1 MNGGDSLSGKT
12 VVLSDNIDLSDHLWT
27 PIGNSESLIFAG
39 IFNGDNK
46 TIEGLTI
53 NYSGSGYV
61 YSGLFGYVKG
71 TSDTDV
77 AVIKNVS
84 VGGNV
89 VVNNTSTSDKNYA
102 GGIVGYVDANVEI
115 SYCSFSGSVSC
126 TGAHSNYAGGIAGD
140 NFGTISNCYSTGSV
154 AASGSTNDYVGGLIG
169 YCDIGNL
176 SKVSYSYWLK
186 TDGLNA
192 AGYMADQDID
202 TSSCFSFTVGTDGD
216 CTLSTGDSLLGK
228 LNEWVNDNG
237 SSYLGWSVNSILYTP
252 YMTDLGYNGMPTRPA
267 DTDTVELSYTV
278 KLNPGLGYSIYCSKG
293 TSFMMTSSDTVT
305 FNLSI
310 LGNYE
315 MVGGIVSS
323 NATVTNIGG
332 STYRISDVTGDVTL
346 SVVTKQIQIS
356 GDESGT
362 DYTAVYACMMGIG
375 AIVAMMVAA
384 VIFAKR

>member
-1 MNGGDSLSGKT
+1 MNAKKVVRKEAALLAVLITVLFAAAVMVVVEDSSAMPTDYWAYSEGDGGWSLDGTTYTISTANGLAYIAEKVNGGDSLSGKT

-126 TGAHSNYAGGIAGD
+126 TGAHSNYA
-140 NFGTISNCYSTGSV
+140 
-154 AASGSTNDYVGGLIG
+154 
-169 YCDIGNL
+169 
-176 SKVSYSYWLK
+176 
-186 TDGLNA
+186 
-192 AGYMADQDID
+192 
-202 TSSCFSFTVGTDGD
+202 
-216 CTLSTGDSLLGK
+216 
-228 LNEWVNDNG
+228 
-237 SSYLGWSVNSILYTP
+237 
-252 YMTDLGYNGMPTRPA
+252 
-267 DTDTVELSYTV
+267 
-278 KLNPGLGYSIYCSKG
+278 
-293 TSFMMTSSDTVT
+293 
-305 FNLSI
+305 
-310 LGNYE
+310 
-315 MVGGIVSS
+315 
-323 NATVTNIGG
+323 
-332 STYRISDVTGDVTL
+332 
-346 SVVTKQIQIS
+346 
-356 GDESGT
+356 
-362 DYTAVYACMMGIG
+362 
-375 AIVAMMVAA
+375 
-384 VIFAKR
+384 